1 MTEPEVPRTA
11 RRRARTRR
19 ARRFLPA
26 LLALAV
32 LGTATGGPAVAGE
45 GGCTDGADGLTSR
58 RSRTSEPD
66 GPLLLSLANGGAAPR
81 SGLAVRSG
89 PGEPVWQGDLPP
101 GREVTVTRAVPPG
114 DGPPE
119 PGLSVSSS
127 QCPAPSPV
135 PDAGGHL
142 PDGVPQARLQSWG
155 RPPTARV
162 APGETFRYTI
172 TVVNHG
178 PSAARDVVVT
188 DNLPRPLLFVS
199 SEDGCAARGQ
209 KVTCG
214 PRPLVVPGTTA
225 SWVILVRLDP
235 AYSGTGEEIANQGSV
250 AAGTPD
256 PRPANNTGP
265 RPGAGLPGG
274 SVTGPTA
281 DLAITKKHAATGPA
295 GPGETFDYLLTVVNH
310 GPSEAARVVVAD
322 RLPPA
327 LAFVSSADGCTGP
340 ADAYGA
346 ELSCPVADRLAPD
359 TPKTYALTVRLD
371 PDYRGDGADVVNRAT
386 VSSATADPVPAN
398 DTAALTGL
406 PNLDGSVR
414 PGPPTADHAVTV
426 ASATA
431 VQPGRRSTARL
442 TVSNLGPSTR
452 RQPAAVTVTMPER
465 TRVPDSGLPPGCEA
479 EQGGRRMRCTVAPG
493 LRRAADGPF
502 AVDFPVDVAPSAPPN
517 APLAGGSAV
526 VSSPEDRN
534 STNDSA
540 SWNAA
545 TLGGSA
551 DLETTKRAVL
561 GSGRQAVS
569 PGDVFTYRV
578 GVRNHGPSDAR
589 GVTVTDPLPAP
600 LVLVSAPDGCGAVG
614 RTVTCRPP
622 GPLPA
627 GETVRFELT
636 VRLAEQFRGTGV
648 AVDNIAT
655 ATSDTPDPDPANNSN
670 RPATTGPDGGPLP
683 VTLPPS
689 PSPSPSPSPEPTVRP
704 TPPPPPTPTPGP
716 QPLPDTGSHLPTG
729 LPVAASVAL
738 LAGAGLVTVARRRRP
753 RT

>member
-1 MTEPEVPRTA
+1 MC
-11 RRRARTRR
+11 RRPGCSPGAGRR
-19 ARRFLPA
+19 P
-26 LLALAV
+26 
-32 LGTATGGPAVAGE
+32 
-45 GGCTDGADGLTSR
+45 
-58 RSRTSEPD
+58 
-66 GPLLLSLANGGAAPR
+66 
-81 SGLAVRSG
+81 
-89 PGEPVWQGDLPP
+89 
-101 GREVTVTRAVPPG
+101 
-114 DGPPE
+114 
-119 PGLSVSSS
+119 
-127 QCPAPSPV
+127 
-135 PDAGGHL
+135 H
-142 PDGVPQARLQSWG
+142 
-155 RPPTARV
+155 RV

-225 SWVILVRLDP
+225 SWVILVRAGPGVLRDRGGDRQP
-235 AYSGTGEEIANQGSV
+235 GERGRRH
-250 AAGTPD
+250 
-256 PRPANNTGP
+256 PRPAPGQQHRAPAGCRAAGRIRHRADGGPGDHQEARGDRAGRSRRDLRLPAHGGQP
-265 RPGAGLPGG
+265 RPLRGGPGWWW
-274 SVTGPTA
+274 PTA
-281 DLAITKKHAATGPA
+281 CRP
-295 GPGETFDYLLTVVNH
+295 PWPRLL
-310 GPSEAARVVVAD
+310 RR
-322 RLPPA
+322 RLHR
-327 LAFVSSADGCTGP
+327 P

-346 ELSCPVADRLAPD
+346 ELSCPVADRLAQD

-578 GVRNHGPSDAR
+578 GVRNHGP
-589 GVTVTDPLPAP
+589 
-600 LVLVSAPDGCGAVG
+600 
-614 RTVTCRPP
+614 
-622 GPLPA
+622 
-627 GETVRFELT
+627 
-636 VRLAEQFRGTGV
+636 
-648 AVDNIAT
+648 
-655 ATSDTPDPDPANNSN
+655 
-670 RPATTGPDGGPLP
+670 
-683 VTLPPS
+683 
-689 PSPSPSPSPEPTVRP
+689 PTR
-704 TPPPPPTPTPGP
+704 
-716 QPLPDTGSHLPTG
+716 
-729 LPVAASVAL
+729 AA
-738 LAGAGLVTVARRRRP
+738 
-753 RT
+753 